1 MTSLSHPQLS
11 SDFRS
16 VTSSQTTTENDDT
29 GDETKF
35 GPMDA
40 LLLQAL
46 TLQASRSLVDEEEAL
61 GKVSVRGMGVHLS
74 YGCYCIHVHVLY
86 M

>member
-1 MTSLSHPQLS
+1 MTPLSHPQLS

-29 GDETKF
+29 GDETKA

-61 GKVSVRGMGVHLS
+61 GKVSVRGMKRVDLS
-74 YGCYCIHVHVLY
+74 
-86 M
+86 